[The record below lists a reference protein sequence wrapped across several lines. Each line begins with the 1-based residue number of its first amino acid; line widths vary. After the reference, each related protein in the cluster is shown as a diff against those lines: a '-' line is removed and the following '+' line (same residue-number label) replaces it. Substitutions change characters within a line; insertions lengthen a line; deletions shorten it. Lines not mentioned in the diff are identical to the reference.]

1 MMNSEAI
8 TVGLLHPGNMGAAFG
23 AQLRRRNVRV
33 LWCTDGRS
41 SRSRARAENAGLEGV
56 ESLGQLVARVDVL
69 LSLCPPAAAVDV
81 AQKVAASGFEDRL
94 YIEANAITP
103 RRVRDVGRLLPGAV
117 VIDGAVVGSPPV
129 GGKQPTLYLSGD
141 PRGCS
146 QATALFAGSDVETR
160 VLGAEVGTASALK
173 LSYSSYQK
181 ASRVLAALAYGV
193 ADANG
198 VADELV
204 KIAGKR
210 DGSYLTETGY
220 IPKTASRA
228 WRWGPELDDAAALLR
243 EAGLPDD
250 LMRAGSR
257 VLQQWSDA
265 RDRELSVAEALS
277 LLQAGPEREEG
288 RGES

>member
-1 MMNSEAI
+1 MESEAI
-8 TVGLLHPGNMGAAFG
+8 TVGLLHPGSMGAAFG

-33 LWCTDGRS
+33 LWCTDGRGS
-41 SRSRARAENAGLEGV
+41 RSRSRAEDAGLEGV
-56 ESLGQLVARVDVL
+56 QNLAQLVSRADVL

-81 AQKVAASGFEDRL
+81 AQQVAACGFEGRL

-103 RRVRDVGRLLPGAV
+103 RRVKDVAELLPGAV
-117 VIDGAVVGSPPV
+117 VIDGAVVGSPPADD
-129 GGKQPTLYLSGD
+129 KQPTLYLSGEPD
-141 PRGCS
+141 GCS
-146 QATALFAGSDVETR
+146 QATALFAGSDVKTH

-193 ADANG
+193 ADASG
-198 VADELV
+198 VGDELL

-210 DGSYLTETGY
+210 GGSYLTETGY
-220 IPKTASRA
+220 IPQTASRA

-250 LMRAGSR
+250 LMRAASR
-257 VLQQWSDA
+257 VLYKWSDA
-265 RDRELSVAEALS
+265 RDRELTVAEALS
-277 LLQAGPEREEG
+277 LLQTDPDREGYDEP
-288 RGES
+288 